1 MRTTFDIRDDVLQR
15 VREYAAARSITN
27 GAAVTEVLE
36 RGFNA
41 GPPTRWENGL
51 LIFDPGEGADAVTL
65 EHTLALEDAMEDEL
79 H

>member
-1 MRTTFDIRDDVLQR
+1 
-15 VREYAAARSITN
+15 
-27 GAAVTEVLE
+27 VTEVLE